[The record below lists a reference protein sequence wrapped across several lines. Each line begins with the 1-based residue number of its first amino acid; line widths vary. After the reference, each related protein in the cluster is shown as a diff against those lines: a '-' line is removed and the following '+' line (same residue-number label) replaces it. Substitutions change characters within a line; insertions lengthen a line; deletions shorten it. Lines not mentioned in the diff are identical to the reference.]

1 MKKYQISGS
10 VAALVDTEVVVT
22 DSFMQKDGTEKV
34 VMTLVDEA
42 RQAEPFNAF
51 SAYKHPH

>member
-1 MKKYQISGS
+1 VKKYQISGS

-22 DSFMQKDGTEKV
+22 YSFMQKDGTEKV
-34 VMTLVDEA
+34 VLTLVDEA
-42 RQAEPFNAF
+42 RQAELFNAF